1 MKEGEIEQAI
11 FDKLAITLLPSFRVL
26 TLRGQYE
33 IPFLITIITTTR
45 NTSFARLCPNLI
57 KSASSPLHHSFPFPD
72 NEIESFSHALQRV
85 KRRVN
90 AKPRRA
96 TVSGTGSSGWTCR
109 FAWIVSVFRAHTRFF
124 FLVTAWW
131 RVIAVFKAKDEIRRI
146 FITDNRVLRSD
157 SSRPRSL
164 RPNQNFWTKIESGER
179 INPSRSVCT
188 SRASDKKIKRKNY

>member
-11 FDKLAITLLPSFRVL
+11 FDKLAITLLPSFQIL
-26 TLRGQYE
+26 TLRGHRQYE

-45 NTSFARLCPNLI
+45 NISFARLCPNLI
-57 KSASSPLHHSFPFPD
+57 KSASSPLHYSFPFPD

-109 FAWIVSVFRAHTRFF
+109 FAWIVSVFRAHIRLF

-146 FITDNRVLRSD
+146 FITDNRVLIHRVHDPFDRTKTSG
-157 SSRPRSL
+157 PRLSQEKGLIL
-164 RPNQNFWTKIESGER
+164 RGVYVQAVHQTK
-179 INPSRSVCT
+179 
-188 SRASDKKIKRKNY
+188 K

>member
-11 FDKLAITLLPSFRVL
+11 FDKLAITLLPSFRAL

-45 NTSFARLCPNLI
+45 NTSFARLRPNLI

-109 FAWIVSVFRAHTRFF
+109 FAWIVSVFRAHTRLFF
-124 FLVTAWW
+124 
-131 RVIAVFKAKDEIRRI
+131 
-146 FITDNRVLRSD
+146 S
-157 SSRPRSL
+157 
-164 RPNQNFWTKIESGER
+164 
-179 INPSRSVCT
+179 
-188 SRASDKKIKRKNY
+188 